1 MAGYD
6 GYSMSN
12 NAREAYEDGYM
23 PKSKWTKATMIEA
36 IKTYIEE
43 NLLDDEW
50 NFSID
55 KLNGMSRELLFNTF
69 FIYKEWHHTS
79 SKYNRTDFY
88 GVNEFDVVN
97 MTDEKI
103 DRLISEDKERRASRR
118 EKKQEKPEEPQGMY
132 LCEFKHWTGTKKH
145 PKCEIVQ
152 TVGEIKGKMFYS
164 SEYGNKRLSADGFR
178 ILSKADERVR

>member
-23 PKSKWTKATMIEA
+23 PKSKWTKSVMIEA
-36 IKTYIEE
+36 IKKYIEVE
-43 NLLDDEW
+43 LDDKCS
-50 NFSID
+50 FDVD
-55 KLNGMSRELLFNTF
+55 KLNSMSRELLFKTF

-88 GVNEFDVVN
+88 GVHEFDVAN
-97 MTDEKI
+97 MTNEEI
-103 DRLISEDKERRASRR
+103 DRLISEDKKRRTNQK
-118 EKKQEKPEEPQGMY
+118 EKSQKKSEEPQGMY

-152 TVGEIKGKMFYS
+152 AVGEIKGKMFYS
-164 SEYGNKRLSADGFR
+164 TEYGNKRISTDGFKIIR
-178 ILSKADERVR
+178 KADEK